1 MADLTITAANV
12 SLVSGAHDVDCIAGE
27 AFVAGASVY
36 LSSTDGKWYK
46 AKSSGNA
53 DQAGATDLG
62 VALATADAA
71 GARVSVAKPGSV
83 VALGTGAAGGIYV
96 VSATAGKIAPAAD
109 LASTN
114 KATVIGLGIGSNQIV
129 VHRLYNAGAVVP

>member
-1 MADLTITAANV
+1 MADLTITAASV
-12 SLVSGAHDVDCIAGE
+12 SLVSGNHDADQQAGE
-27 AFVAGASVY
+27 AFTAGASVY
-36 LSSTDGKWYK
+36 KNSADGKWYK
-46 AKSSGNA
+46 AKASGTA

-62 VALATADAA
+62 IALATADAA
-71 GARVSVAKPGSV
+71 GARVSVAKAGAV

-114 KATVIGLGIGSNQIV
+114 KATIIGLGIGSNQIV
-129 VHRLYNAGAVVP
+129 VHRSYNAGAVVP